1 MKWDTKVLI
10 WCCGAMALAALAVGD
25 YPALSGF
32 ATATIGW
39 LVVGL
44 KERREVK

>member
-10 WCCGAMALAALAVGD
+10 GACGAMALAMLFIGNH
-25 YPALSGF
+25 PALSGF

-44 KERREVK
+44 KEREVK